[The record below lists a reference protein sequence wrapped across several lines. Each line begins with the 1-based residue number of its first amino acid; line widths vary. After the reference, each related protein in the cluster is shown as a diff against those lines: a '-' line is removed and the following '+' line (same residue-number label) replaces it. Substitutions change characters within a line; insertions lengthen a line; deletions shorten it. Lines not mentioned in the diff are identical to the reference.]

1 MNEELSWEV
10 HPESRFTRISRCGMP
25 GSILSR
31 LRRGAGQH
39 NSPPEP
45 HPPERRW
52 RWGLP
57 AAALLVVCVGL
68 LYLRWGRQFRWRLF
82 FLSFTQLDWRW
93 VAAAAGFALLTYVG
107 RALRWAVMLRP
118 LRPRPNLWGLLS
130 ATAIGFTAIVLL
142 GRAGE
147 LVRPYLI
154 SVRERVP
161 FSSQMAAWLLERIL
175 DLLAILLVFGIALAQ
190 LGPPRPGLGPGLRL
204 VVRAGGY
211 TAAGAGLA
219 LLVMLILFCWF
230 SDRMGRRLLEA
241 LGFLP
246 ATARERAGRM
256 ITAFQA
262 GLGAARGLGSV
273 LWLLFYTALE
283 WALIVL
289 GTLAL
294 FRAYSGMPALGVG
307 EVIVFMG
314 LASIGSL
321 VQIPG
326 LGGGVQVASVV
337 VLTELYGF
345 SLELATN
352 VAMVIWA
359 TTFVVVAPVGL
370 TLALIEGLNWRR
382 IREVGMEA
390 GP

>member
-39 NSPPEP
+39 NSPPEA
-45 HPPERRW
+45 HPPARRW

-57 AAALLVVCVGL
+57 AAALLLVCAGL

-82 FLSFTQLDWRW
+82 FLSFAQLDWRW
-93 VAAAAGFALLTYVG
+93 VAAAAGFALLTYAG

-190 LGPPRPGLGPGLRL
+190 LGPRRPGLGPGLRL

-211 TAAGAGLA
+211 AAAGAGFA
-219 LLVMLILFCWF
+219 LLVMLILFWWF

-262 GLGAARGLGSV
+262 GLGAARSPSSV

-294 FRAYSGMPALGVG
+294 FRAYSSMPALGVR

-359 TTFVVVAPVGL
+359 TTFVVVTPAGL